1 MPVAAVEEADRT
13 VYQEVW
19 VVLVVVEREVKQVQD
34 QEQELMELTPLVVEE
49 VEGGVLPQ
57 EVLMLALLVPVVQ
70 AS

>member
-1 MPVAAVEEADRT
+1 MPVAAVEEAVCP

-49 VEGGVLPQ
+49 VEGGVRIQ